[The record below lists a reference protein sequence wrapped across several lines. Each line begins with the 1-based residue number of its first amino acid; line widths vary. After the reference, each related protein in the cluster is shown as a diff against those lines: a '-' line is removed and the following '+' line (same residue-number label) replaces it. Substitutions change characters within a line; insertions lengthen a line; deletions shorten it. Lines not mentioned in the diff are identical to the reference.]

1 MCRDNFKKLSRYIVM
16 KPVLALL
23 FFFSAQVYG
32 QHSPNDLLRQF
43 ERISYWADYDGADSN
58 VNKYDSLSHASDVF
72 ATKLLAYTSRQP
84 SSLTDSFTA
93 LRDKGL
99 TVATADD
106 GLFRIYS
113 WDDQSGG
120 TMRYFKTIFQYKSG
134 EKLYSKVIR
143 DATSNEELGDWYS
156 DIHTFKNAGKT
167 YYIAVKHGIYSSKDC
182 YQGMKIFSIENGAL
196 LHDVKLIKTKTG
208 IRNELGFSF
217 DFFSVVDHPERPVKL
232 IDYNASEKTISIP
245 IVWENG
251 KVTSKLIVYK
261 FTGEYFEKK
270 Q

>member
-1 MCRDNFKKLSRYIVM
+1 M
-16 KPVLALL
+16 KPILVL
-23 FFFSAQVYG
+23 FFLYSVQAYG
-32 QHSPNDLLRQF
+32 QHSQNDLLRQF
-43 ERISYWADYDGADSN
+43 ERISYWADYDYTDSK
-58 VNKYDSLSHASDVF
+58 VDKYDSLSHANEAF
-72 ATKLLAYTSRQP
+72 AARLLAYTSRQP
-84 SSLTDSFTA
+84 SSLTDTFTA

-120 TMRYFKTIFQYKSG
+120 TMRTFRTIFQYKSG
-134 EKLYSKVIR
+134 AKLYSKIIR
-143 DATSNEELGDWYS
+143 NETSQEALGDWYS
-156 DIHTFKNAGKT
+156 DIYTLKNAGET
-167 YYIAVKHGIYSSKDC
+167 FYIAVKHGIYSSKDC
-182 YQGMKIFSIENGAL
+182 YQGIKIFSIKNGAL
-196 LHDVKLIKTKTG
+196 QHDVKLIKTKTG

-217 DFFSVVDHPERPVKL
+217 DFFSVVDRAERPVKL
-232 IDYNASEKTISIP
+232 IDYNAIEKTISIP
-245 IVWENG
+245 VVWENG

>member
-1 MCRDNFKKLSRYIVM
+1 MYRDNLKKLSRYIFM
-16 KPVLALL
+16 KPVLILL
-23 FFFSAQVYG
+23 FYSVQVYG
-32 QHSPNDLLRQF
+32 QHSQNDLLRQF
-43 ERISYWADYDGADSN
+43 ERISYWADYDVEDSKIN
-58 VNKYDSLSHASDVF
+58 TYDSLSHASEMF
-72 ATKLLAYTSRQP
+72 ATQLLAYTSRQS

-99 TVATADD
+99 TVATAVD

-120 TMRYFKTIFQYKSG
+120 TMRSFKTIFQYKSG
-134 EKLYSKVIR
+134 GKLYSKIIR
-143 DATSNEELGDWYS
+143 DETSNEELGDWYS

-167 YYIAVKHGIYSSKDC
+167 YYIAVKHGIYSSQDC
-182 YQGMKIFSIENGAL
+182 YQGVKIFCVENNAL

-208 IRNELGFSF
+208 LRNELGFSF
-217 DFFSVVDHPERPVKL
+217 DFFSVVDRPERPVKL

-245 IVWENG
+245 VVWENG
-251 KVTSKLIVYK
+251 KVTSKQIVYT

>member
-1 MCRDNFKKLSRYIVM
+1 M
-16 KPVLALL
+16 KPILVLL
-23 FFFSAQVYG
+23 FFYSVQVYG
-32 QHSPNDLLRQF
+32 QHSQRDLLRQF
-43 ERISYWADYDGADSN
+43 EKISYWADYDVADSN
-58 VNKYDSLSHASDVF
+58 IDKYDSLSHVNEVF
-72 ATKLLAYTSRQP
+72 ASKLLAYTSRQP
-84 SSLTDSFTA
+84 SSITDAFTA

-134 EKLYSKVIR
+134 TKLYSKVIR
-143 DATSNEELGDWYS
+143 DETSQEELGGWYS
-156 DIHTFKNAGKT
+156 DIYTFKNAGKT

-182 YQGMKIFSIENGAL
+182 YQGIKIFSIENGVL
-196 LHDVKLIKTKTG
+196 IHDEKLIKTKTA
-208 IRNELGFSF
+208 IRNELGFNF
-217 DFFSVVDHPERPVKL
+217 DFFSVVDRPERPVKL
-232 IDYNASEKTISIP
+232 IDYNANEKTISIP
-245 IVWENG
+245 VVWKNG
-251 KVTSKLIVYK
+251 KVTSKLIIYK